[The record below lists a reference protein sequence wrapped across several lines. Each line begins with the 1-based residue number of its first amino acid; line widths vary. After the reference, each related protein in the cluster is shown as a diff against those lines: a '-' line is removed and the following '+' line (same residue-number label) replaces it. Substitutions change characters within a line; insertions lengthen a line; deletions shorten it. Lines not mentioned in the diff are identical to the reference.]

1 MDMMA
6 VEGRRGE
13 GMGIG
18 TGIGTGTG
26 MGMGEKIET
35 PVIVLNEK
43 AYAESM
49 GEKGF
54 ELAEICEEVADEK
67 GISIAI
73 CPQQVELAL
82 IASMVNIPCFAQHV
96 DAIEPG
102 SHTGSVT
109 LETIK
114 EAGATGSLVNH
125 SERRLKI
132 AEIDFIVKKAASL
145 NLLTIVCTNNIAVSK
160 AVAELKPY
168 AIAVE
173 PPELIGTG
181 KAVSKVDPGIV
192 EDTVKEVRRVD
203 EGSVVLCGA
212 GVTNGEDVRAAIE
225 LGADGVLLA
234 SGVVKAKDPRAA
246 LLDLVSGV

>member
-1 MDMMA
+1 MEMMA
-6 VEGRRGE
+6 VEEKMEE
-13 GMGIG
+13 GMEIG
-18 TGIGTGTG
+18 VR
-26 MGMGEKIET
+26 MGAKIET

-54 ELAEICEEVADEK
+54 ELAEICEEVAVEK
-67 GISIAI
+67 EVNIAI

-82 IASMVNIPCFAQHV
+82 IASVVNIPCFAQHV
-96 DAIEPG
+96 DAVEPG
-102 SHTGSVT
+102 SHTGFVT
-109 LETIK
+109 LESLK

-125 SERRLKI
+125 SEHRLRI
-132 AEIDFIVKKAASL
+132 AEIDFIIKKAASL
-145 NLLTIVCTNNIAVSK
+145 DLLTIVCTNNIAVSK

-181 KAVSKVDPGIV
+181 RAVSKVDPAIV
-192 EDTVKEVRRVD
+192 EDTVREVKRVD
-203 EGSVVLCGA
+203 DGSVVLCGA

-246 LLDLVSGV
+246 LLDLVSGL